1 MTKKNKMGYIAILGI
16 IACCGFAVS
25 IDAAETGESAK
36 IRLPADIPPVI
47 GCWFPN
53 AVDREPENFKPFLD
67 QVAKHTAYNLL
78 TTSIRIGSR
87 YMVDQDVHD
96 AFKAA
101 AAYARKRGIGI
112 VPELGFWSSFNKAY
126 PEETLNMVRL
136 QTVDLAG
143 EGEVIAKTGHRARA
157 NMLQGWPFKIGPARI
172 ARVYSYV
179 RDAKGVDPQTVKD
192 ITSACKVREVTSTS
206 IAVAIPCNAGTR
218 GRQACVLFEIPWQ
231 WPDPFSP
238 LLPQHQRDHLGQY
251 ADVELAGACLD
262 EYGLPAFAKA
272 NELWCSPHW
281 SGAYAERTKG
291 RDLLRDMVLM
301 VLGEKG
307 REAERYAAVNH
318 YMEMTWQQH
327 AAVEDDFYKATKDI
341 FGAAAFVGTHP
352 TWQPHLNALE
362 ARRNGWDWWAVR
374 RDYGQTDESTPYCVR
389 TALSKKWGKPVGYNM
404 YYSTRIADYERE
416 LWVNA
421 LAGFRV
427 NYHPVYPSRRK
438 NRRPMGGW
446 DRTILWEGGL
456 MRGDCRVRMLNFISK
471 TQVDCP
477 VAVIF
482 GHASAL
488 NWSGASYADAG
499 DSLANAFW
507 GTGFYAD
514 LIPTSEIENSALRV
528 DEDGYVRYGNQ
539 KYEAVVLYHPE
550 FEKPGIGTFF
560 KTAAK
565 GKTALYR
572 MGDWT
577 RDFEGAEFDGKATLP
592 SEMLV
597 VGDARSCVDLV
608 TAKLR
613 ESGIVPHTP
622 GPSRSGQS
630 RLIDGTV
637 ILTSGAT
644 DPAGDPIQ
652 KTIQV
657 NGHDVSFDAIG
668 VAAVRLAKDG
678 TLEAMAAGGLKQFGV
693 GRTKIELPQRADV
706 ALWKD
711 GKSVWHG
718 VLQDYEGEVPKV
730 LQELCKNWIRL
741 KVPEPVLSG
750 RTPNTQ

>member
-1 MTKKNKMGYIAILGI
+1 MTI
-16 IACCGFAVS
+16 IVNPVVAQQS
-25 IDAAETGESAK
+25 TSDEAEK
-36 IRLPADIPPVI
+36 IRLPSTVSPVI

-87 YMVDQDVHD
+87 YMSDPDVHD

-101 AAYARKRGIGI
+101 VAYARKRGIGI
-112 VPELGFWSSFNKAY
+112 VPELGCWSSFNKAY

-143 EGEVIAKTGHRARA
+143 EGEVIAKTGHGAGAR
-157 NMLQGWPFKIGPARI
+157 MLQGWPFKIGPAKI

-179 RDAKGVDPQTVKD
+179 RGAKGVDPGTVKD
-192 ITSACKVREVTSTS
+192 VTATCEVRQVTSTS
-206 IAVAIPCNAGTR
+206 ITVAIPCDAGTR

-231 WPDPFSP
+231 WPDPFNP
-238 LLPQHQRDHLGQY
+238 HLPQHQRDHLRQY
-251 ADVELAGACLD
+251 ADVDLAGACLD
-262 EYGLPAFAKA
+262 EFGLPAFAKG
-272 NELWCSPHW
+272 NELWYSPHW
-281 SGAYAERTKG
+281 GSDYAQRTKG
-291 RDLLRDMVLM
+291 RDLLRDMLLM
-301 VLGEKG
+301 VVGENG
-307 REAERYAAVNH
+307 READRHSAINH
-318 YMEMTWQQH
+318 YMEMTWQQI
-327 AAVEDDFYKATKDI
+327 AAVEEDFYKATKDI

-352 TWQPHLNALE
+352 TWQSHLNALE
-362 ARRNGWDWWAVR
+362 IRRNGLDWWAVR

-389 TALSKKWGKPVGYNM
+389 TALAKKWGRPVGYNM
-404 YYSTRIADYERE
+404 FYASSMAPYESE
-416 LWVNA
+416 LWCTA
-421 LAGFRV
+421 LAGLRV
-427 NYHPVYPSRRK
+427 NYHPVYPGREDGRPWARK
-438 NRRPMGGW
+438 PLWSGGQ
-446 DRTILWEGGL
+446 

-482 GHASAL
+482 GHASAI
-488 NWSGASYADAG
+488 NWTGPGYADAG

-507 GTGFYAD
+507 ETGFYAD
-514 LIPTSEIENSALRV
+514 LIPSSEIASSALRI
-528 DEDGYVRYGNQ
+528 DDDGFVRYGNQ
-539 KYEAVVLYHPE
+539 KYAAVVLYRPE
-550 FEKPGIGTFF
+550 FEKPGTGEFF
-560 KTAAK
+560 KKAAK

-577 RDFEGAEFDGKATLP
+577 RDFEGAEFDGKAALP
-592 SEMLV
+592 SEMGV

-608 TAKLR
+608 TARLR
-613 ESGIVPHTP
+613 ELGTVPCTP

-630 RLIDGTV
+630 RMIDGTV

-657 NGHDVSFDAIG
+657 NGQDVSFDAIG

-678 TLEAMAAGGLKQFGV
+678 TLEAMAAGGLKQFTV
-693 GRTKIELPQRADV
+693 GKTKIELPQRADV

-711 GKSVWHG
+711 EKGVWHG

-730 LQELCKNWIRL
+730 LKELCKNWTRL
-741 KVPEPVLSG
+741 RVPEP
-750 RTPNTQ
+750 